1 MQQSDKPEYRVLV
14 CGGRD
19 YGKTWDDARSQ
30 VVIDS
35 NAVRNIYNTLSTVRS
50 QRVPKDHTL
59 VIVHGAARGTDSI
72 ANDWALEHGV
82 KIMSFPAQW
91 GSGDKSA
98 GTERNILM
106 LEESEPNLV
115 VAFPGGRGTAH
126 MVGLARKTKTPLIVV
141 TDEE

>member
-1 MQQSDKPEYRVLV
+1 MQQSDKLEYRVLV

-19 YGKTWDDARSQ
+19 YGKTWDDVRSQ
-30 VVIDS
+30 VVVDS
-35 NAVRNIYNTLSTVRS
+35 TAVRTIYNTLSTIRS
-50 QRVPKDHTL
+50 QHVPKDHTL

-72 ANDWALEHGV
+72 ANDWALEHGI
-82 KIMSFPAQW
+82 KIMSFPADW
-91 GSGDKSA
+91 SGGKSA
-98 GTERNILM
+98 GIERNIQM

-141 TDEE
+141 TD